1 MSIIALNTKSIYAK
15 NFQNPENTQTT
26 SKNFY
31 EILPSKSDI
40 KIIKKIINE
49 YQDKNE
55 FKDLKKLYDLIYG
68 AFEEF
73 SHNYYFAVILILFC

>member
-1 MSIIALNTKSIYAK
+1 MPWLRKAFNQELLEFREHINHIKI
-15 NFQNPENTQTT
+15 NFD
-26 SKNFY
+26 